1 MRRPIAA
8 VLLALAGAGM
18 FTSTA
23 MAETAAAV
31 AIPAVAAPSVP
42 ERLFAAAPV
51 FGGTLGEEK
60 IQARLRQKDDMREG
74 VEGGYF
80 FFGQSQKILLAGEF
94 DADGAVFLEESR
106 DGTTVSGQWDGKLD
120 GDTFSGTWSSFD
132 GSINKPFALKVIPQ
146 KTAPQADGGRG
157 R

>member
-1 MRRPIAA
+1 MIGA
-8 VLLALAGAGM
+8 VLLALA
-18 FTSTA
+18 
-23 MAETAAAV
+23 AAAASAAEPAPAAPESAP
-31 AIPAVAAPSVP
+31 AITSDAAPSAP
-42 ERLFAAAPV
+42 ERLFATAPV
-51 FGGTLGEEK
+51 FGGTLGEQR

-94 DADGAVFLEESR
+94 DADGTVFLEESQ
-106 DGTTVSGQWDGKLD
+106 DGSAISGQWDGKLV

-132 GSINKPFALKVIPQ
+132 GSVTKPFTLTVIPP
-146 KTAPQADGGRG
+146 KVAAPQGGGKR